1 MENAK
6 QSLVHLLALSPRRKR
21 RTPYNDKDLE
31 HFRELI
37 LAKRDEAVEEI
48 KHLKAQLE
56 NNDRDH
62 LDADSAYSY
71 HPADS
76 ATDAM
81 ERESTYLMIDRQ
93 QKLIGYLD
101 RAFERIANK
110 TYGICRVT
118 GYAIDRE
125 RLEAIPH
132 TEISVEAKIREQQRG
147 GR

>member
-6 QSLVHLLALSPRRKR
+6 QSLGHLLALSPRQKR

-48 KHLKAQLE
+48 KHLRTQLE

-71 HPADS
+71 HLADS

-101 RAFERIANK
+101 RALERIANK

-118 GYAIDRE
+118 GYPIDRE

-132 TEISVEAKIREQQRG
+132 TEISVEAKLREQQRG

>member
-6 QSLVHLLALSPRRKR
+6 QSLGQLLASTPRQRR
-21 RTPYNDKDLE
+21 RTLFNEKDLE

-37 LAKRDEAVEEI
+37 VAKRNEAVEEI
-48 KHLKAQLE
+48 RHLKALLE
-56 NNDRDH
+56 NDDRDH

-71 HPADS
+71 HLADS

-93 QKLIGYLD
+93 QRLIGYLD
-101 RAFERIANK
+101 RALERIANK

-118 GYAIDRE
+118 GYPIDRE

-132 TEISVEAKIREQQRG
+132 TEISIEAKLRERQRG